1 MSGKRVLWRDR
12 CDERVRERRRRQG
25 RILAAMAQ
33 AAADAQPV
41 AADEAWVDEAAT
53 SEFDLS
59 AWLALEPPGEATP
72 MPEAPP
78 VGASPSAPPGAP
90 PGAP

>member
-1 MSGKRVLWRDR
+1 MSGKRMLWRDR

-33 AAADAQPV
+33 AAAAAQPV
-41 AADEAWVDEAAT
+41 AADEAWIDEAAT
-53 SEFDLS
+53 PEFDLS
-59 AWLALEPPGEATP
+59 AWLALEPPGEAIA
-72 MPEAPP
+72 MPEAPSYDAP
-78 VGASPSAPPGAP
+78 PSAPPGAP